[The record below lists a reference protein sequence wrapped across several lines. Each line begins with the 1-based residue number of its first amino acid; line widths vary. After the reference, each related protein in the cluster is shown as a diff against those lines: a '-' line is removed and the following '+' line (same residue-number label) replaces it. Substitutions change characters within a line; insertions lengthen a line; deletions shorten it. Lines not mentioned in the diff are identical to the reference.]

1 MEELYK
7 YTTIMATIILGIVG
21 VATFIFLAAI
31 IKTLI
36 VNYFD
41 VKDSCNHDW
50 VLLFGDEED
59 ETVAVECLKCN
70 QVKEIKNE
78 NRW

>member
-1 MEELYK
+1 
-7 YTTIMATIILGIVG
+7 MATIILGVVG

-41 VKDSCNHDW
+41 DW

-59 ETVAVECLKCN
+59 ETVAAECLKCN

-78 NRW
+78 NRR